1 MHLYP
6 PQTYQCL
13 PSLNNLRY
21 SNLSNTEKIKLKI
34 MLVFFFN
41 YESKLAK
48 IQLNLSKLKSLK
60 PFAQGKLKVIYRK
73 PNVGRMDMAKI

>member
-1 MHLYP
+1 
-6 PQTYQCL
+6 
-13 PSLNNLRY
+13 
-21 SNLSNTEKIKLKI
+21 

-60 PFAQGKLKVIYRK
+60 PFAQGELKVIYRK